1 MSSARQQVLL
11 QTLATR
17 QNAEKLLASLLRAQA
32 ECDQQL
38 QKEQRSDAMKSVTGA
53 SSLDRAI
60 ASTRRMI
67 EQLDRSLEQ
76 MAREPEAANEANP
89 PAASS
94 TPPPAPGAE
103 PTEPPSA
110 ASRLNG
116 CEVRVVVG
124 SARSTA

>member
-76 MAREPEAANEANP
+76 MGREADPAEDSPAAAPQSPPPPAANP
-89 PAASS
+89 PA
-94 TPPPAPGAE
+94 
-103 PTEPPSA
+103 PPSA
-110 ASRLNG
+110 ADRHTG

-124 SARSTA
+124 AARSTAV

>member
-1 MSSARQQVLL
+1 MSSVRQQVLL

-67 EQLDRSLEQ
+67 EQLDRSVEQ
-76 MAREPEAANEANP
+76 VAKDLPCDDA
-89 PAASS
+89 PAASV
-94 TPPPAPGAE
+94 AAGIDGV
-103 PTEPPSA
+103 PSNYN
-110 ASRLNG
+110 L
-116 CEVRVVVG
+116 RVVVAT
-124 SARSTA
+124 ARAAAR

>member
-1 MSSARQQVLL
+1 MGSARQQVLL

-38 QKEQRSDAMKSVTGA
+38 QKEQRSDAMKAVTGS

-67 EQLDRSLEQ
+67 EQLDRSLDQ
-76 MAREPEAANEANP
+76 MTKELGAGDAENPQEPPEP
-89 PAASS
+89 PAAAGS
-94 TPPPAPGAE
+94 T
-103 PTEPPSA
+103 
-110 ASRLNG
+110 RN
-116 CEVRVVVG
+116 CEIRVVVG
-124 SARSTA
+124 TARAATV

>member
-76 MAREPEAANEANP
+76 MAKEQAVDADAAG
-89 PAASS
+89 SDS
-94 TPPPAPGAE
+94 
-103 PTEPPSA
+103 PTEPPAAAGTTSA
-110 ASRLNG
+110 
-116 CEVRVVVG
+116 CDIRVVVG
-124 SARSTA
+124 SAVRSAAR

>member
-1 MSSARQQVLL
+1 MSTARQQALL

-17 QNAEKLLASLLRAQA
+17 QNAEKLLASLLRAQT

-38 QKEQRSDAMKSVTGA
+38 QKERRADAMKAVTGA

-76 MAREPEAANEANP
+76 MSRDLESGD
-89 PAASS
+89 PAAM
-94 TPPPAPGAE
+94 PPGSPDLPAPAG
-103 PTEPPSA
+103 TT
-110 ASRLNG
+110 NG
-116 CEVRVVVG
+116 CEIRVVVG
-124 SARSTA
+124 NAAAAAR